1 MTARQSPA
9 LPRPAAIAALFAG
22 RGAYRAAL
30 WTSNLVLLGLWG
42 PREFAL
48 YATATG
54 VSGWLLALTS
64 SGIEKAALALVP
76 RRGGGG
82 LIPLFALLAAA
93 PFALVLLGWLALAAA
108 DPSGAPARYAAA
120 AALACGLGCCAVMA
134 GLNRVA
140 GRPRV
145 DVLAYLTL
153 ACAQA
158 GGVLL
163 VAWTGLG
170 AHALLAVH
178 VGVLVV
184 LDVTLAARLAGG
196 RLGDLIKGLLKGPF
210 KGPAPAVPGGS
221 PGPALRAAALLS
233 AGEVTSVAAS
243 SVMFGYFA
251 HLGDAH
257 ATSVFYVWSV
267 ALSVVTMGAGY
278 LLRIVQPRVAVWIEG
293 AGSGSARSAARRIL
307 VPAVAGGAAL
317 TAALAAAA
325 AAGQRGPVA
334 TGCALLA
341 EAALVAAVL
350 PAFLLVEN
358 TDDGGRRRAAL
369 AACLQLAV
377 TAAAGWFLV
386 PAAESFG
393 ALLAYCAGEVVKGGV
408 MLLSLRGAR

>member
-22 RGAYRAAL
+22 RGAYRTAL

-42 PREFAL
+42 PGEFAL

-54 VSGWLLALTS
+54 VSGWLIALTS

-93 PFALVLLGWLALAAA
+93 PFALALLGWLALAAA

-134 GLNRVA
+134 GLGRVA
-140 GRPRV
+140 GRHRV

-184 LDVTLAARLAGG
+184 LDGTLAARLAGG
-196 RLGDLIKGLLKGPF
+196 RLGKLIKGLLRGR
-210 KGPAPAVPGGS
+210 APAVPGGS

-267 ALSVVTMGAGY
+267 ALSVVTMGVGY

-293 AGSGSARSAARRIL
+293 AGSGSARGAARRIL

-334 TGCALLA
+334 TACALLA

-358 TDDGGRRRAAL
+358 TDDGGRRRAAV

-393 ALLAYCAGEVVKGGV
+393 ALLAYCAGEVVKGGI